1 MNEPLRDDAVSHDS
15 ADSADTADTADTAE
29 SQSATEFSDEPT
41 VKLPPPSATESLINA
56 LVDAGPEVAEH
67 VVKAAQELILA
78 VQTVID
84 AADQSIRER
93 QDLRPD
99 LREDSEGSKD
109 SEDSATETSA
119 DKPNDT
125 VRHLDI
131 AE

>member
-15 ADSADTADTADTAE
+15 ADSADSAE
-29 SQSATEFSDEPT
+29 PQSATEFSDEPT

-56 LVDAGPEVAEH
+56 LIDAGPEVAEH

-93 QDLRPD
+93 QDLR
-99 LREDSEGSKD
+99 EDAEN

>member
-15 ADSADTADTADTAE
+15 ADSADSADTADSAE
-29 SQSATEFSDEPT
+29 PQSATEFSDEPT

-56 LVDAGPEVAEH
+56 LIDAGPEVAEH

-93 QDLRPD
+93 QDLR
-99 LREDSEGSKD
+99 EDAEN

>member
-1 MNEPLRDDAVSHDS
+1 MNEPLPKDS
-15 ADSADTADTADTAE
+15 ALNDSAESPAAE
-29 SQSATEFSDEPT
+29 ISDEET
-41 VKLPPPSATESLINA
+41 IKLPTPSATESLINA
-56 LVDAGPEVAEH
+56 LIDAGPEVAEH

-93 QDLRPD
+93 QDLR
-99 LREDSEGSKD
+99 EDSDTGS
-109 SEDSATETSA
+109 
-119 DKPNDT
+119 DKSGDT